1 MPQEVTVKRTL
12 LNTPTMVDSNRRTYM
27 IEYRAGELPPH
38 FIYIEEKDYTKE
50 KEAAL
55 IKADIKKRIEMPP
68 PEVLTL

>member
-12 LNTPTMVDSNRRTYM
+12 LNTPTMADPNRRTYM

-38 FIYIEEKDYTKE
+38 FIYLEEKDYTKE
-50 KEAAL
+50 KEAAE
-55 IKADIKKRIEMPP
+55 IKKDIKKRMEAPP